1 VYVYPDGTYARGSQ
15 LSAAAVLR
23 LPYGTRVLT
32 GYAIGG
38 PVTASRK
45 ATDICGNRWRSAETF
60 FLISGA
66 LVPGNKVDD
75 SRIPVGTM
83 LFFKN

>member
-1 VYVYPDGTYARGSQ
+1 VYVYPNGAYARGSQ
-15 LSAAAVLR
+15 LRAEAVLKM
-23 LPYGTRVLT
+23 PYGTRVLT

-38 PVTASRK
+38 PITSGRK
-45 ATDICGNRWRSAETF
+45 ATDICGNRWRSPDTF